1 MVLINCPECQ
11 KQISEQ
17 ANICPNCGYV
27 LAKSNK
33 LHIAAIILF
42 ILSAIAL
49 SVTIIQLW
57 WGTWTTFAIYLG
69 IALLLAAIGV
79 FIQIYPTLREKRKIK
94 TALKN
99 KTETPINKTGDMSS
113 KTKEEMLLIKNLDIE
128 AKTSTL
134 KWHKFVYCIFLPI
147 SIVVNLINI
156 FLIIRSLTKSTYLM
170 DVLPISIFIIALMV
184 LQTIFNSLLIF
195 ELKNFTKRA
204 YTILFAV
211 FVMTIIFNLVPAIV
225 ANFSFWSIIIYLIFW
240 IPTIVYYYKRKSL
253 FVN

>member
-57 WGTWTTFAIYLG
+57 WGTWATFAIYLG
-69 IALLLAAIGV
+69 IALLLAVIGI
-79 FIQIYPTLREKRKIK
+79 FIQIYPTLRERRKIK

-99 KTETPINKTGDMSS
+99 KTEIPINKIGDMSS
-113 KTKEEMLLIKNLDIE
+113 KTKEEMFPDIE
-128 AKTSTL
+128 TKTPTL
-134 KWHKFVYCIFLPI
+134 KWHKFVYCMFFPI

-156 FLIIRSLTKSTYLM
+156 FLIVRSLTESPYLM

-184 LQTIFNSLLIF
+184 VQTIFNSLLIF

-204 YTILFAV
+204 YSIIFAV
-211 FVMTIIFNLVPAIV
+211 FVMTIIFNLVPASV
-225 ANFSFWSIIIYLIFW
+225 ASFSFWSIISYLIFW
-240 IPTIVYYYKRKSL
+240 IPTIIYYYKRKSL